1 MPSQTGIFYH
11 QQSSISAALSF
22 AQDVEHELMLMPNC
36 RWQFCDEENSSAC
49 RDCGLRVHGREPM
62 GRFLLQRTRKRV
74 NEEAKRIERE
84 KVWEAA

>member
-1 MPSQTGIFYH
+1 
-11 QQSSISAALSF
+11 
-22 AQDVEHELMLMPNC
+22 
-36 RWQFCDEENSSAC
+36 
-49 RDCGLRVHGREPM
+49 M